1 MEALNHDSSTISVMY
16 VEDEKDAREI
26 LSSILTRKYPD
37 IRFHIAENG
46 EVGLELF
53 KEHRPDI
60 VITDISM
67 PLVDGVRMAAE
78 IKAMNPDTIIIAV
91 TAYSDTK
98 YLLKSIEIGINHYIL
113 KPVDYGNFF
122 TIINKSIHSIL
133 LERQVRTQ
141 QENIRKLSL
150 AVEQSPSTVVITD
163 AKANI
168 EYVNSKFTELT
179 GYTKQEII
187 GQNPRILKSGAVPDS
202 EYEELWRTVTSGKEW
217 HGEFL
222 NRKKNGELYWES
234 ASISPLHNENGVIT
248 HYVAVEEDI
257 SERKRAEMEIEA
269 LNINLENRAQ
279 ELEAANKELETFS
292 YTISHDLRSPITIIQ
307 GFCQVLLDRHADQF
321 DQPSMQCIQVIHQ
334 EIRRMEAMIKSLL
347 KFSKLSRQA
356 LDRED
361 VDLGAIASTVAMEL
375 QMRQPDRKVEF
386 TIAEDATCFGDP
398 ILLRVVMENLLGN
411 AWKYTSKKEVAVIEF
426 GLLNKDGKTT
436 YFVRDNGAGFDNSKA
451 DNLFG
456 VFQRLHDDNDFEGFG
471 VGLATVQR
479 IIQRH
484 GGKVSAEGELDKG
497 ATFYFSLGGRTT

>member
-1 MEALNHDSSTISVMY
+1 MEALNQDSFIISIMY
-16 VEDEKDAREI
+16 VEDEKDARDI
-26 LSSILTRKYPD
+26 LSSILTRKYPGM
-37 IRFHIAENG
+37 RFHIAENG
-46 EVGLELF
+46 EVGLEIF
-53 KEHRPDI
+53 KEHRPEI

-78 IKAMNPDTIIIAV
+78 IKAINPDTIIIAV

-122 TIINKSIHSIL
+122 AIINKSIHSIL

-141 QENIRKLSL
+141 QENIRKLSR

-168 EYVNSKFTELT
+168 EYVNPKFTELT
-179 GYTKQEII
+179 GYTREEIL

-217 HGEFL
+217 RGEFL

-234 ASISPLHNENGVIT
+234 ASISPLHNDDGVIT

-257 SERKRAEMEIEA
+257 SERKRTEMEIEA
-269 LNINLENRAQ
+269 LNITLENRAL
-279 ELEAANKELETFS
+279 ELEAANRELEAFS

-307 GFCQVLLDRHADQF
+307 GFCQVLLERHADLF

-356 LDRED
+356 LDEEE
-361 VDLGAIASTVAMEL
+361 VDLGAIASTIAMEL
-375 QMRQPDRKVEF
+375 QMRNPERKAEF
-386 TIAEDATCFGDP
+386 TIAEHANCFGDP
-398 ILLRVVMENLLGN
+398 ILLRAVMENLLGN
-411 AWKYTSKKEVAVIEF
+411 AWKYTTKKDKAVIEF
-426 GLLNKDGKTT
+426 GLLDKDGKTT
-436 YFVRDNGAGFDNSKA
+436 YYVRDNGAGFDNSKA
-451 DNLFG
+451 GKLFG
-456 VFQRLHDDNDFEGFG
+456 VFQRLHNDSDFEGFG

-484 GGKVSAEGELDKG
+484 GGTVSAEGEVDKG
-497 ATFYFSLGGRTT
+497 ATFYFTLGEKRT